1 MANSSTPPPRNLG
14 EARVAVD
21 IGGTFTD
28 VVLRAGNAQT
38 TAKVLTTA
46 AEPAEGVVRGLRQV
60 LTEAGCQ
67 AADIGLLLHGTTLAT
82 NALIERRGA
91 RTALITT
98 EGHRDV
104 LEMALENRFE
114 QYDVNIDRPLP
125 LVPRRWRLT
134 VPERMNAA
142 GEVLTPLREDAVR
155 ALAPT
160 LRAQGVESVAVG
172 FLHGYANPAHERLA
186 RAALREELPQLSIT
200 LASEVCP
207 EIREF
212 ERFSTACANAYVKP
226 LMSRYLADLQQ
237 RLAALG
243 MDCPFLMMTSG
254 GGLTSV
260 EAAREF
266 PIRLVESGPAGGVIL
281 AARIA
286 EELGLD
292 RVVSLDMGGTTA
304 KICLIDNGAPQ
315 HSRAFEVDRSYR
327 FRKGSGLPVRIP
339 VIEMVEI
346 GAGGGSIA
354 GVDRLG
360 RVQVGP
366 ESAGSTP
373 GPACYGRG
381 GERATVTDANLVQ
394 GRLYADRFAGGSIAL
409 DADAA
414 GAALVRD
421 VARLL
426 KRGASPSRTPAEGSL
441 GEAGASRG
449 AAAAVTEVVDENMA
463 AAARAHAAEWGKD
476 VTGRTIIAFG
486 GAAPLHAA
494 ALMAKLGA
502 ERVLVPPAA
511 GVGSAVGFLTAP
523 VAYEVVRSRY
533 MLLGAF
539 DAAAVAAVMR
549 EMRAEAEAV
558 VAPIANA
565 PLEETRQAFMRYRGQ
580 GYEIAVPL
588 PPAPDAGALRAAFDA
603 AYEGLYGR
611 LIPGLD
617 VEILSWTLTLRCA
630 VASERAAPPPPA
642 RAEGDAVCHRGRVER
657 EALARGDRVCGP
669 ANIVED
675 QTVVVVAEGCQ
686 AFVDGRGNILVERQ

>member
-1 MANSSTPPPRNLG
+1 MAPTQRNLG
-14 EARVAVD
+14 AARVAVD

-28 VVLRAGNAQT
+28 VVLRTGDAQA

-46 AEPAEGVVRGLRQV
+46 AEPAEGVVQGLRQV
-60 LTEAGCQ
+60 LADADCRPH
-67 AADIGLLLHGTTLAT
+67 DIGVLLHGTTLAT

-91 RTALITT
+91 RTALVTT
-98 EGHRDV
+98 AGHRDV

-142 GEVLTPLREDAVR
+142 GEVLTPLQEEDVY

-160 LRAQGVESVAVG
+160 LREQGIDSVAVG
-172 FLHGYANPAHERLA
+172 FLHAYANPAHERLA
-186 RAALREELPQLSIT
+186 RAALQEELPHLAIT

-237 RLAALG
+237 RLVALG

-281 AARIA
+281 AAQVA

-304 KICLIDNGAPQ
+304 KICLIDHGAPQ

-381 GERATVTDANLVQ
+381 GERPTVTDANLVL
-394 GRLYADRFAGGSIAL
+394 GRLHADRFAGGSIAL
-409 DADAA
+409 DGNAA
-414 GAALVRD
+414 GAALLRD
-421 VARLL
+421 VARPW
-426 KRGASPSRTPAEGSL
+426 RGERGDASE
-441 GEAGASRG
+441 
-449 AAAAVTEVVDENMA
+449 AAAAVAEVVDENMA
-463 AAARAHAAEWGKD
+463 AAARAHAAEWGKHLA
-476 VTGRTIIAFG
+476 GRTIIAFG

-494 ALMAKLGA
+494 SLMAKLGA

-533 MLLGAF
+533 MRLGDF

-558 VAPIANA
+558 VAPIASA
-565 PLEETRQAFMRYRGQ
+565 PLAQTRQAFMRYCGQ
-580 GYEIAVPL
+580 GYEIAVDA
-588 PPAPDAGALRAAFDA
+588 PPTPDAAALRAAFDA
-603 AYEGLYGR
+603 AYEELYGR

-630 VASERAAPPPPA
+630 VPRQRAVSPPPA
-642 RAEGDAVCHRGRVER
+642 RAEGDAAPHRGRVER

-686 AFVDGRGNILVERQ
+686 AFVDERGNILVERWSGDK

>member
-1 MANSSTPPPRNLG
+1 MAPTQRNLG
-14 EARVAVD
+14 TARVAVD

-28 VVLRAGNAQT
+28 VVLRSGDAQA

-46 AEPAEGVVRGLRQV
+46 AEPAEGVVQGLRQV
-60 LTEAGCQ
+60 LADADCRPS
-67 AADIGLLLHGTTLAT
+67 DIGVLLHGTTLAT

-91 RTALITT
+91 RTALVTT
-98 EGHRDV
+98 AGHRDV

-142 GEVLTPLREDAVR
+142 GEVLTPLQEEDVR

-160 LRAQGVESVAVG
+160 LQAQGIDSVAVG
-172 FLHGYANPAHERLA
+172 FLHAYANPAHERLA
-186 RAALREELPQLSIT
+186 RAALQEELPHLTIT

-237 RLAALG
+237 RLVALG

-281 AARIA
+281 AAQIA

-304 KICLIDNGAPQ
+304 KICLIDHGAPQ

-381 GERATVTDANLVQ
+381 GERPTVTDANLVL
-394 GRLYADRFAGGSIAL
+394 GRLHADRFAGGSIAL

-414 GAALVRD
+414 GAALLRD
-421 VARLL
+421 VARPW
-426 KRGASPSRTPAEGSL
+426 RGE
-441 GEAGASRG
+441 RG
-449 AAAAVTEVVDENMA
+449 DVSEAAAAVAEVVDENMA

-476 VTGRTIIAFG
+476 VAGRTIIAFG

-494 ALMAKLGA
+494 SLMAKLGA

-533 MLLGAF
+533 MRLGDF

-558 VAPIANA
+558 VAPIASA
-565 PLEETRQAFMRYRGQ
+565 PLAQTRQAFMRYCGQ
-580 GYEIAVPL
+580 GYEIAVEA
-588 PPAPDAGALRAAFDA
+588 PPTPDAAALRTAFDA
-603 AYEGLYGR
+603 AYEELYGR

-630 VASERAAPPPPA
+630 VPHGRAVPPSPA
-642 RAEGDAVCHRGRVER
+642 RAAGDAAFHSGRVER

-669 ANIVED
+669 ADIVED

-686 AFVDGRGNILVERQ
+686 AFVDEHGNILVERWSGDK

>member
-1 MANSSTPPPRNLG
+1 MTEAFG
-14 EARVAVD
+14 KARVAVD

-28 VVLRAGNAQT
+28 VVLHRGDAQH

-46 AEPAEGVVRGLRQV
+46 AEPAEGVVQGLRQV
-60 LTEAGCQ
+60 LAAADCQ
-67 AADIGLLLHGTTLAT
+67 PADIGVLLHGTTLAT

-125 LVPRRWRLT
+125 LVPRQWRLT

-142 GEVLTPLREDAVR
+142 GEVLTPLQEEVVR
-155 ALAPT
+155 GLAPT
-160 LRAQGVESVAVG
+160 LREQGMESVAVG
-172 FLHGYANPAHERLA
+172 FLHAYANPAHERLA
-186 RAALREELPQLSIT
+186 RQALRDELPDISIT

-260 EAAREF
+260 AAAREF

-281 AARIA
+281 AAQIA

-381 GERATVTDANLVQ
+381 GECATVTDANLVLE
-394 GRLYADRFAGGSIAL
+394 RLYADRFAGGSLGL
-409 DADAA
+409 DVDAA
-414 GAALVRD
+414 SLALLED
-421 VARLL
+421 VARPW
-426 KRGASPSRTPAEGSL
+426 RGERGDASE
-441 GEAGASRG
+441 

-463 AAARAHAAEWGKD
+463 AAARAHAAEWGQD

-533 MLLGAF
+533 MRLGDF
-539 DAAAVAAVMR
+539 DAAAVAATMR
-549 EMRAEAEAV
+549 EMRAEAETV
-558 VAPIANA
+558 VAPIASA
-565 PLEETRQAFMRYRGQ
+565 PLEETRQAFMRYCGQ
-580 GYEIAVPL
+580 GYEIAVEV
-588 PPAPDAGALRAAFDA
+588 PPTPDAEALRTAFDA

-630 VASERAAPPPPA
+630 VSSERAVVPPA
-642 RAEGDAVCHRGRVER
+642 VRAEGDAVCHRGRVER
-657 EALARGDRVCGP
+657 EAIARGDCVRGP

-686 AFVDGRGNILVERQ
+686 AFVDERGNILVERSGDK